1 MMKSW
6 GFHRIGLLMLFL
18 SRASRSMVPQ
28 VTRAVKARVVASHS
42 EVSNPISL
50 GVIAGISPVTGS
62 RSVKP
67 PRIFRKYR
75 PKVGVENIVIKPVDL
90 KNASIRAPPITKGD
104 LKQLEVYLSTVNQ
117 FRKEYTT
124 LAPASELYQDFG
136 DSERNLNAVSEIEKD
151 FKLTREILKQI
162 MTVFEDIG
170 VDKKPQLASLRG
182 LMENMGDLN
191 QFHELLSLITAHED
205 FDPEVAHASNTRVLS
220 FVASQKGLT
229 LGKVVAKALIVST
242 TINPSLRR
250 IVSKLMKKYV
260 DLTSDP
266 EASCLG
272 GVGKFLSQELN
283 ELLHRIGQ
291 FDNKNKIDLNQ
302 TENQVIIE
310 IRSLVFQTIEHLYK
324 KKLINQEEF
333 TEFFRTKN
341 TMEIA
346 ANTMVTS
353 HRIKFGMD
361 KDSLSVEQMNS
372 KVFDRNCNLSH
383 FRSIPKG
390 LESNDK
396 RLFSYLSLKSFL
408 SYNYVLPSSYNEIMQ
423 DNRLFYMLEN
433 YNRAKSGTRE
443 EWYGFEKGLQ
453 YKEIKEI
460 LKSLKESFLDD
471 REKSTQERILSF
483 YILEFVE
490 ANYGWE
496 ALEMMIDGDQKLSEG
511 RELKLKMASM
521 STSFVVF
528 EELDN
533 IRWYLRWKFTKDQ
546 PESLP
551 FITFAWDN
559 SKLDPTTELDLI
571 SKYLKVNLAFA
582 QKSKSENDSNHIY
595 LRLSSIENFYHNIQ
609 DLISDLSKSLIKKNS
624 KIV

>member
-1 MMKSW
+1 MLVI
-6 GFHRIGLLMLFL
+6 GFNLPQLCWIRKLIPSLTTTIFHQKRI
-18 SRASRSMVPQ
+18 PTPT

-50 GVIAGISPVTGS
+50 GVIEGISPVTGS
-62 RSVKP
+62 RYVKP
-67 PRIFRKYR
+67 ARIFRKYR

-90 KNASIRAPPITKGD
+90 KSASIRAPPISKGD
-104 LKQLEVYLSTVNQ
+104 MKQLEVYLSTVNQ

-151 FKLTREILKQI
+151 FQLTREILKQI
-162 MTVFEDIG
+162 MMVFEDIG
-170 VDKKPQLASLRG
+170 
-182 LMENMGDLN
+182 
-191 QFHELLSLITAHED
+191 LLSLITAHED
-205 FDPEVAHASNTRVLS
+205 FDPEVAHASNTRVVS
-220 FVASQKGLT
+220 FVASRKGLT

-242 TINPSLRR
+242 TINPSLKR

-383 FRSIPKG
+383 FRSIQ
-390 LESNDK
+390 
-396 RLFSYLSLKSFL
+396 KSFL

-483 YILEFVE
+483 YILEF
-490 ANYGWE
+490 
-496 ALEMMIDGDQKLSEG
+496 
-511 RELKLKMASM
+511 
-521 STSFVVF
+521 
-528 EELDN
+528 
-533 IRWYLRWKFTKDQ
+533 FTKDQ

-595 LRLSSIENFYHNIQ
+595 LRLSSIE
-609 DLISDLSKSLIKKNS
+609 ISIIIF
-624 KIV
+624 KI

>member
-90 KNASIRAPPITKGD
+90 KSASIRAPPITKGD
-104 LKQLEVYLSTVNQ
+104 MKQLEVYLSTVNQ

-242 TINPSLRR
+242 TINPSLKR

-272 GVGKFLSQELN
+272 GVGKFLSKELN
-283 ELLHRIGQ
+283 ELLHGIGQ
-291 FDNKNKIDLNQ
+291 FDNKNKINLNQ

-310 IRSLVFQTIEHLYK
+310 IRSLVFQTIEYLYK

-353 HRIKFGMD
+353 HRIKFGTG

-372 KVFDRNCNLSH
+372 KVFHRNCNLSH
-383 FRSIPKG
+383 FRSISKG

-396 RLFSYLSLKSFL
+396 KLFSYLSLKSFL
-408 SYNYVLPSSYNEIMQ
+408 SYNYVLPSSYNEIIQ

-460 LKSLKESFLDD
+460 LKSLKEKINTGKD
-471 REKSTQERILSF
+471 IIF

-521 STSFVVF
+521 STSFVII
-528 EELDN
+528 LDG
-533 IRWYLRWKFTKDQ
+533 ILDGSLQKISLR
-546 PESLP
+546 LP

>member
-6 GFHRIGLLMLFL
+6 GFHRIGLLCCSYREQVGAWSHRVIGFNL
-18 SRASRSMVPQ
+18 PQ
-28 VTRAVKARVVASHS
+28 LCWIRKLIPSLTTTIFHQKRIPTPTVTRAVKARVVASHS

-90 KNASIRAPPITKGD
+90 KSASIRAPPITKGD
-104 LKQLEVYLSTVNQ
+104 MKQLEVYLSTVNQ

-124 LAPASELYQDFG
+124 LAPA
-136 DSERNLNAVSEIEKD
+136 R
-151 FKLTREILKQI
+151 
-162 MTVFEDIG
+162 

-242 TINPSLRR
+242 TINPSLKR

-272 GVGKFLSQELN
+272 GVGKFLSKELN
-283 ELLHRIGQ
+283 ELLHE
-291 FDNKNKIDLNQ
+291 LY
-302 TENQVIIE
+302 
-310 IRSLVFQTIEHLYK
+310 LYK

-353 HRIKFGMD
+353 HRIKFGMG

-372 KVFDRNCNLSH
+372 
-383 FRSIPKG
+383 
-390 LESNDK
+390 
-396 RLFSYLSLKSFL
+396 KSFL
-408 SYNYVLPSSYNEIMQ
+408 SYNYVLPSSYNEIIQ